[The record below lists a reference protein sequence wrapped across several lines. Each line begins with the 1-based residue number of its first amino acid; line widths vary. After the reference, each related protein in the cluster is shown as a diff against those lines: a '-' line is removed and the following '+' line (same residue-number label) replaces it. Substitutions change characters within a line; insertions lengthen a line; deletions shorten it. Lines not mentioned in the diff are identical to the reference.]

1 MLDTHCASQYAPY
14 RQRAQASRVATAAA
28 AERAKMLLA
37 QLLFRA
43 VLSRL
48 EAIRLALCGAGPFFV
63 HHSLPPRVE
72 EDVYPTPFAAPAATP
87 SQPTASCKAF
97 LRAAVV
103 RLALPGSKG
112 SSRAKRIR
120 GARVVPDL

>member
-28 AERAKMLLA
+28 TERAKMLLA

-63 HHSLPPRVE
+63 HPRCRPAWKKTYTLLPHP
-72 EDVYPTPFAAPAATP
+72 
-87 SQPTASCKAF
+87 
-97 LRAAVV
+97 L
-103 RLALPGSKG
+103 
-112 SSRAKRIR
+112 R
-120 GARVVPDL
+120 GARGDSLAACGFM